1 MERTEI
7 MTMQVLK
14 LQLDN
19 AQHKSI
25 GQPLSVICKKRWV
38 DWFLCR
44 LPCLNAITKLD
55 EFQVDDLLDVYQQYN
70 IVYLGPGHWILAGWQ
85 VGMEGI
91 RISSKLR
98 K

>member
-1 MERTEI
+1 

-25 GQPLSVICKKRWV
+25 GQPLSAICKKDGSTGFCVDYLVLMQSQSQMNFRWMTY
-38 DWFLCR
+38 WMF
-44 LPCLNAITKLD
+44 
-55 EFQVDDLLDVYQQYN
+55 YQKYN